1 MSNGIFHTH
10 VCRAVQVHGS
20 SLLEEEKYALI
31 FNHTPCKEYEYMACM
46 LIADLEFEFLTSTIY
61 LYVRLFFF

>member
-20 SLLEEEKYALI
+20 ILLEDII
-31 FNHTPCKEYEYMACM
+31 FDHTPCKEYKYIACM

>member
-20 SLLEEEKYALI
+20 ILLEEEEEKYALI
-31 FNHTPCKEYEYMACM
+31 HFNHTPCKEYEYIACM
-46 LIADLEFEFLTSTIY
+46 LIADLEFEFLTK
-61 LYVRLFFF
+61 